1 MLYPSEWQKL
11 TNSCAKLFARENL
24 AALLSSDFANPKTKR
39 QVGQARRSGDGLAW
53 GSGTDRGIRGCWE
66 VWGRH
71 GTHWHLFST
80 GGDTNKCP
88 ALSALQMF
96 GFYWQAQHSGGW
108 EDDRSVPSFRNSP
121 PSGSMAWTSTRLWLH
136 LRRSG
141 TRVRDWS
148 FASELKVWVWDVW
161 LRLFLSWPI
170 LANSVWSISVFTSW
184 QEVKLISILWHCFR
198 ERMF

>member
-1 MLYPSEWQKL
+1 MAWLGDLEQIVASE
-11 TNSCAKLFARENL
+11 SA
-24 AALLSSDFANPKTKR
+24 
-39 QVGQARRSGDGLAW
+39 GRSGAGMAHTGICFQQVVTQINVLRCQLYKCLVSTDRHSTREDERMIDPFLH
-53 GSGTDRGIRGCWE
+53 SGTP
-66 VWGRH
+66 
-71 GTHWHLFST
+71 L
-80 GGDTNKCP
+80 
-88 ALSALQMF
+88 
-96 GFYWQAQHSGGW
+96 
-108 EDDRSVPSFRNSP
+108 
-121 PSGSMAWTSTRLWLH
+121 PSGSTEWTSTRLWLH

-170 LANSVWSISVFTSW
+170 LANSVWSVSVFTSW